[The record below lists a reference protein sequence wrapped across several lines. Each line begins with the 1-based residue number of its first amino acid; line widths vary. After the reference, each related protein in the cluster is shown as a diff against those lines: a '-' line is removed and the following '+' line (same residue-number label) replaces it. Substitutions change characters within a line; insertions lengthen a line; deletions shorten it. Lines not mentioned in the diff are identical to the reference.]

1 MTHLQPNPLLRH
13 GKKRPSAHFCSGN
26 NMTEERR
33 DELEHEPSLFE
44 ERESDEEN

>member
-33 DELEHEPSLFE
+33 DELEQ
-44 ERESDEEN
+44 DEEMADRRERDEE